1 MISQRLQPPCS
12 LARSGLRLLAA
23 TCVASLWG
31 CGAPAGNYR
40 TRPISPLM
48 SVRMDLPTKLA
59 DVPAPATESLAL
71 APQVATKPTPS
82 PASTPIPTPSAPRV
96 ERFDLVVNSAS
107 TRSVFLALVADTRY
121 SMLLHPD
128 VTGTLSVTLKGVT
141 LREALESIR
150 DVYGYDF
157 KVDGQ
162 RITIFPPTMQ
172 MRLFNVNYLNSQ
184 RHGQSD
190 VHVTSGQAPN
200 NPTSNTSTDS
210 THTGASGGGN
220 RQESSQVSTTSTT
233 DLWAEISATLKGMIG
248 TVNGRSVVVSPQAGV
263 IAVRAMPDELRQ
275 VDSFLRST
283 RFSVER
289 QVMLEAKIIEVEL
302 RDGFQSGIDWSI
314 LGSKLAIGQA
324 SGFAGNPLVTNAK
337 GLPTLGVN
345 AGLAL
350 LADAVPLPVANSGI
364 LGLSLAT
371 KGFDA
376 VLGFLETH
384 GEVQVL
390 SSPRVAAMNN
400 QKALLKVGSD
410 EFFLTGLQGGSVA
423 SGGSS
428 NNNNGATTTLP
439 TITLTPFFSGI
450 ALDVTPQIDDG
461 GMITLH
467 IHPSVTAVSTVTKQI
482 DLGAVGSYKLPLAYS
497 SVNET
502 DTIVRIPDGNIV
514 AIGGLMQME
523 SNKSRSGL
531 PGSGQNA
538 VTSTLFGNRLESSRK
553 KELVV
558 LIKPT
563 ILQSTEDWQATAL
576 QARDALDRMDQMQEH
591 RVIVVDGSTEPGP
604 AHASESSPRPSSARP
619 AAAITKPSASPQ
631 ILDTLPQ

>member
-1 MISQRLQPPCS
+1 
-12 LARSGLRLLAA
+12 LRALVIAA
-23 TCVASLWG
+23 CVASLLG

-40 TRPISPLM
+40 PRATSPLL
-48 SVRMDLPTKLA
+48 SLRMDLPSQLGNGQPPA
-59 DVPAPATESLAL
+59 EQAAPAPQA
-71 APQVATKPTPS
+71 VAKTVPT
-82 PASTPIPTPSAPRV
+82 APRE
-96 ERFDLVVNSAS
+96 ERFDLVVNSAP

-121 SMLLHPD
+121 SMLLHPE

-141 LREALESIR
+141 LKEALESIR

-162 RITIFPPTMQ
+162 RITIFPPTLQ
-172 MRLFNVNYLNSQ
+172 TRLFNVNYLNSQ
-184 RHGQSD
+184 RRGQSD
-190 VHVTSGQAPN
+190 VRVTSGQAPS
-200 NPTSNTSTDS
+200 NPTGSTPGNTGSNN
-210 THTGASGGGN
+210 TGTPSSGT
-220 RQESSQVSTTSTT
+220 RQESSQVSTSSTT
-233 DLWAEISATLKGMIG
+233 DLWAEISATLRSMIG
-248 TVNGRSVVVSPQAGV
+248 TANGRSVVTSPQAGV

-275 VDSFLRST
+275 VESFLKST

-289 QVMLEAKIIEVEL
+289 QVMLEAKILEVEL

-314 LGSKLAIGQA
+314 LGSKMGLGQA
-324 SGFAGNPLVTNAK
+324 SGYGGNPLIANGK
-337 GLPTLGVN
+337 GLPTLGSSSN
-345 AGLAL
+345 LAL
-350 LADAVPLPVANSGI
+350 AADAVQLPAASSGI

-371 KGFDA
+371 KGFEA

-400 QKALLKVGSD
+400 QKAVLKVGSD
-410 EFFLTGLQGGSVA
+410 EFFVTAVQGGSIE
-423 SGGSS
+423 SG
-428 NNNNGATTTLP
+428 NNNNGGTTTLP

-482 DLGAVGSYKLPLAYS
+482 DLGAVGNYKLPLAYS

-502 DTIVRIPDGNIV
+502 DTVVRIPDGNIV

-523 SNKSRSGL
+523 SSKSRSGM

-538 VTSTLFGNRLESSRK
+538 VTSTLFGNRVETSRK
-553 KELVV
+553 KEVVV

-563 ILQSTEDWQATAL
+563 VIQSTEDWQATAL
-576 QARDALDRMDQMQEH
+576 QAREALDRMDSLQER
-591 RVIVVDGSTEPGP
+591 RVISLDGGTAEPEPEP
-604 AHASESSPRPSSARP
+604 ARAPATSSRRHA
-619 AAAITKPSASPQ
+619 KPSAAAATGVAPATAASPG
-631 ILDTLPQ
+631 